1 VAPPEPISEEPPP
14 AAPAPGTE
22 AAPAA
27 IEPPAPAAK
36 MAEARSTPPPALS
49 GWVVQVGAFS
59 ANDVASREAAKLQD
73 KGYPA
78 FVFAEPPS
86 TPGPRYKVRVGPY
99 SARAEADRMLSTLTR
114 EGYKPLL
121 KR

>member
-1 VAPPEPISEEPPP
+1 V
-14 AAPAPGTE
+14 
-22 AAPAA
+22 APAA
-27 IEPPAPAAK
+27 AA
-36 MAEARSTPPPALS
+36 AQEAPPPALS

-59 ANDVASREAAKLQD
+59 ANDVATREAVKLQD

-78 FVFAEPPS
+78 FVFAEPPA
-86 TPGPRYKVRVGPY
+86 TPGPRFKVRVGPY
-99 SARAEADRMLSTLTR
+99 SARADADRMLGTLTR

>member
-1 VAPPEPISEEPPP
+1 
-14 AAPAPGTE
+14 
-22 AAPAA
+22 
-27 IEPPAPAAK
+27 
-36 MAEARSTPPPALS
+36 
-49 GWVVQVGAFS
+49 VQVGAFNG
-59 ANDVASREAAKLQD
+59 NDVASGEASKLQA

-78 FVFAEPPS
+78 FVFTEAAS

-99 SARAEADRMLSTLTR
+99 PARGDADRMLKTLAG